1 VERQGNPK
9 QLGTSYPIRLEL
21 QYKAVTPKSTLA
33 GTGVTLQMSSTE
45 IVFTADRPI
54 EPGTKVELSMAWPAL
69 LNNQVALR
77 LVSEVK
83 ITGREGQTL
92 TASIWKY
99 HFRTRGAGLRLQ
111 QPTAVVVEMPG
122 SRPSRPAP
130 PLVMSAHG

>member
-21 QYKAVTPKSTLA
+21 QYKAVNPKSTLA
-33 GTGVTLQMSSTE
+33 GTGVTLEMSSTE

-54 EPGTKVELSMAWPAL
+54 EPGTKVELSIAWPVL
-69 LNNQVALR
+69 LNDHVALR

-83 ITGREGQTL
+83 ITGREGRTL

-111 QPTAVVVEMPG
+111 EPAPVVVEMPDT
-122 SRPSRPAP
+122 RRSRPAP
-130 PLVMSAHG
+130 PLVMRAHA